1 MSNLPNNLQ
10 WPPIKVFARVISHP
24 LERFV
29 DNCDL
34 AARTIQYHVRR
45 HQRGL
50 SSTMP
55 YVSGLARKGFYPSWG
70 SKGPWTRYHL
80 MSYFCDPEA
89 AFASIKLDGT
99 NLGISAGDG
108 TLYGRR
114 MQIGNEADS
123 YQRTDITF
131 LRGRGKEIE
140 CFREALGLPKSVIL
154 RLYGELVCNNV
165 FGYDKQEEGL
175 YKGFRVFGAVANVSS
190 LSVLQSKENLRQLQS
205 ELGLAAS
212 KEENSAVIVIQAN
225 DAFRELLS
233 ACTDKGADSRS
244 ETKFATLQEFSR
256 GSLISI
262 VQDTFDW
269 MVGCMGEGLVLTWK
283 WHKQPKKSASDHE
296 DYSFITA
303 KYKTAAEDQGS
314 TSVVI
319 EKTLTCVEEFCG
331 RGLEYLLP
339 PGTDT
344 LLRLLLTVSTAKP
357 VSGSKQP
364 SIQSKPEKNKKQ
376 RTELHAEV
384 NESLKSALTKFD
396 SPTEYFVQPG
406 GRQMLINLLMEEMRH
421 DLTTDSKAFLEEE
434 EEEKQHD
441 KKSADS
447 DVCKST
453 GDHLPTEKQ
462 LLKALRGAVEKF
474 VGTSYGAWKKAQIV
488 KSDA

>member
-1 MSNLPNNLQ
+1 
-10 WPPIKVFARVISHP
+10 
-24 LERFV
+24 
-29 DNCDL
+29 
-34 AARTIQYHVRR
+34 
-45 HQRGL
+45 
-50 SSTMP
+50 
-55 YVSGLARKGFYPSWG
+55 
-70 SKGPWTRYHL
+70 

-89 AFASIKLDGT
+89 AFASVKLDGT

-114 MQIGNEADS
+114 MQIGNDADS

-140 CFREALGLPKSVIL
+140 RFQEALGLPKSVVF

-165 FGYDKQEEGL
+165 FGYGKQEEGL
-175 YKGFRVFGAVANVSS
+175 YKGFRVFGAVADVSS
-190 LSVLQSKENLRQLQS
+190 LSELQSKEVLRNLQS

-212 KEENSAVIVIQAN
+212 QEENTVVIVIQAN
-225 DAFRELLS
+225 GAFRELLS
-233 ACTDKGADSRS
+233 VCTDKGTDSRT
-244 ETKFATLQEFSR
+244 ETKFATVQEFSR
-256 GSLISI
+256 GSLINI
-262 VQDTFDW
+262 VQDNSDW
-269 MVGCMGEGLVLTWK
+269 MVSCMGEGLVLTWR
-283 WHKQPKKSASDHE
+283 WRKQPNNSASDHE
-296 DYSFITA
+296 DYSFVTA

-314 TSVVI
+314 TSLVI
-319 EKTLTCVEEFCG
+319 EKTLTRVEEFCAT
-331 RGLEYLLP
+331 RGLAYLLP

-364 SIQSKPEKNKKQ
+364 SVQSKPEKNKKQ
-376 RTELHAEV
+376 RTELHVKV

-396 SPTEYFVQPG
+396 SPTEYFVQAE

-421 DLTTDSKAFLEEE
+421 DLTTGSEEFL

-447 DVCKST
+447 DACKST
-453 GDHLPTEKQ
+453 GDHQPSEKE
-462 LLKALRGAVEKF
+462 LLKVLRGAVEKF
-474 VGTSYGAWKKAQIV
+474 VGTSYGAWKKAQKV

>member
-1 MSNLPNNLQ
+1 
-10 WPPIKVFARVISHP
+10 
-24 LERFV
+24 
-29 DNCDL
+29 
-34 AARTIQYHVRR
+34 
-45 HQRGL
+45 L
-50 SSTMP
+50 S
-55 YVSGLARKGFYPSWG
+55 
-70 SKGPWTRYHL
+70 
-80 MSYFCDPEA
+80 E
-89 AFASIKLDGT
+89 
-99 NLGISAGDG
+99 
-108 TLYGRR
+108 
-114 MQIGNEADS
+114 
-123 YQRTDITF
+123 
-131 LRGRGKEIE
+131 
-140 CFREALGLPKSVIL
+140 
-154 RLYGELVCNNV
+154 
-165 FGYDKQEEGL
+165 
-175 YKGFRVFGAVANVSS
+175 
-190 LSVLQSKENLRQLQS
+190 LQSKEVLRNLQS

-212 KEENSAVIVIQAN
+212 QEENTVVIVIQAN
-225 DAFRELLS
+225 GAFRELLS
-233 ACTDKGADSRS
+233 VCTDKGTDSRT
-244 ETKFATLQEFSR
+244 ETKFATVQEFSR
-256 GSLISI
+256 GSLINI
-262 VQDTFDW
+262 VQDNSDW
-269 MVGCMGEGLVLTWK
+269 MVGCMGEGLVLTWR
-283 WHKQPKKSASDHE
+283 WRKQPNNSASDHE

-364 SIQSKPEKNKKQ
+364 SVQSKPEKNKKQ
-376 RTELHAEV
+376 RTELHAKV

-453 GDHLPTEKQ
+453 GDHQPSEKE
-462 LLKALRGAVEKF
+462 LLKVLRGAVEKF
-474 VGTSYGAWKKAQIV
+474 VGTSYGAWKKAQKV